1 MGRRYHYPMVERI
14 LRRRLVCA
22 LAASILAALCPLS
35 TTHAI
40 GMTDVGVT
48 SCDRLASLPF
58 DGQRVA
64 EPVVRVDDLEGA
76 IAACEADLRKHPNHP
91 RLLLQ
96 LGALVDQRKRTRW
109 TPSAAI
115 PGLRKAAAQNYLA
128 ARYFLGDVLVRSWGR
143 GFRREGVNLML
154 NAARDGHLEAQAQ
167 ISYHVGRIEKASRIE
182 VLRLGEKAIERGHL
196 GAMAAIATAYL
207 MVLSDR
213 KNYAKAVA
221 YLRTADQKGNY
232 DAMALLGRLQVF
244 PFAPNGL
251 RDLIPE
257 NPYGGMRR
265 MHEAAGAGNRR
276 AAFYLGLAYAGSTA
290 NVSSNRSRMI
300 KWFCRAGE
308 RGRYMV
314 AEMLER
320 DVAEYQCPEET
331 GKR

>member
-1 MGRRYHYPMVERI
+1 MADG
-14 LRRRLVCA
+14 
-22 LAASILAALCPLS
+22 
-35 TTHAI
+35 
-40 GMTDVGVT
+40 GVT
-48 SCDRLASLPF
+48 ACDRLASLPF

-64 EPVVRVDDLEGA
+64 KPVERVANLEVA
-76 IAACEADLRKHPNHP
+76 IAACEADLRKHPDHP

-96 LGALVDQRKRTRW
+96 LGALVDRRKRSRW

-115 PGLRKAAAQNYLA
+115 PILRNAASQNYLA
-128 ARYFLGDVLVRSWGR
+128 ARYFLGDVLLRSWGR
-143 GFRREGVNLML
+143 GFRREGTNLVL

-167 ISYHVGRIEKASRIE
+167 ISYHIGRLDKTMRAE
-182 VLRLGEKAIERGHL
+182 VLALGEKAVKRGHL
-196 GAMAAIATAYL
+196 GAMAAIANAYL

-213 KNYAKAVA
+213 KNYDKAVA
-221 YLRTADQKGNY
+221 YLRAADEKGNY

-265 MHEAAGAGNRR
+265 MHEAAEAGNRR
-276 AAFYLGLAYAGSTA
+276 AAFYLGLAYAGSTN
-290 NVSSNRSRMI
+290 NVPGHRPKMI

-320 DVAEYQCPEET
+320 DVADYRCPKET